1 MRRTWRLNERQYGVL
16 TGRSKRRTRIEA
28 GPELYEQWRRSLHGC
43 PSPLPE
49 DRLAL
54 LRADPRYASLPGEG
68 VPAAET
74 FAVVIARVLPYWS
87 DLLAPPSLAV
97 PPCCSPHT
105 ATFLRALVALLSHL
119 DEPGIHDLNIPPA
132 EPLIH
137 TVTSDLRPP
146 PAGGRHLARPGTC
159 CRTGGRGRWPPLTT
173 PTERTRRPCCASPA
187 CTPSRSSTPAPGGR
201 PGPGREGFGA
211 WAGQA
216 VVGRMCRKSRGG
228 HGWGVS
234 LSGVLGFSR
243 GRRRSAAR
251 GRASRSW
258 V

>member
-1 MRRTWRLNERQYGVL
+1 MRRTWRLNERQYGAL

-28 GPELYEQWRRSLHGC
+28 GPERYEQWRRSLHGC

-68 VPAAET
+68 VPAVET

-146 PAGGRHLARPGTC
+146 P
-159 CRTGGRGRWPPLTT
+159 PPAADT
-173 PTERTRRPCCASPA
+173 S
-187 CTPSRSSTPAPGGR
+187 
-201 PGPGREGFGA
+201 PGRA
-211 WAGQA
+211 RA
-216 VVGRMCRKSRGG
+216 
-228 HGWGVS
+228 
-234 LSGVLGFSR
+234 
-243 GRRRSAAR
+243 AAR
-251 GRASRSW
+251 AVAAEGHH
-258 V
+258 